1 MISISRE
8 QMVALR
14 GSSNARSVQ
23 RLVREVG
30 ELQDEYLADHA
41 QHTPAQIEV
50 FVRQAVELGLHG
62 LTDIRL
68 FALAGLVLGPDF
80 ATRLSWASA
89 ILHDALV
96 EPGRRLFECAAI
108 LFEWREASHG
118 G

>member
-8 QMVALR
+8 QMATLAE
-14 GSSNARSVQ
+14 SSIAHSVQ

-30 ELQDEYLADHA
+30 ELQAEYLRDHT
-41 QHTPAQIEV
+41 QHTTAQIESS
-50 FVRQAVELGLHG
+50 VRQALELGLDS

-89 ILHDALV
+89 ITRDGLGQ
-96 EPGRRLFECAAI
+96 PGRRVFECAAI